1 MKQER
6 LEILLLILLVA
17 LLSLISYLSFQIG
30 HRTGQLE
37 LLAAEGCVTDYECE
51 VIVEGLR

>member
-6 LEILLLILLVA
+6 LEVLLLILLGVLFLA
-17 LLSLISYLSFQIG
+17 TNYLSFQIG

-51 VIVEGLR
+51 VIVEGL